1 MSLFPVLQHTCA
13 RCASHTQHEVG
24 LGREVGL
31 GLSTLA
37 LDSIQGPS
45 ALHFSDP
52 SVSLENRRWEPMWA
66 GTHMDVEW
74 SENPLVE
81 VGGGFGSCR
90 PHSSACPLSLPS
102 VFQQH
107 LRIAV
112 LLLPAGS
119 GSGRVAKPM
128 LELLSSLSGFAALGD
143 RAKEFEAMLGHA
155 GPAKQPR
162 NIQTTSHSSTLT
174 SFSNPS
180 IRCFSCFSASK
191 ASALKKKKGP
201 ITGPSATK
209 GNTNG
214 LQNQLAIV
222 RTDLMEFIY
231 RI

>member
-112 LLLPAGS
+112 LLWRAGS
-119 GSGRVAKPM
+119 GRARQAFRSLHPGRDPHTVEPENGPARKASFLNKPVVCRFHMGLLQGVYKALECWGSANLFHCSSQISISLLPEVSQSALRYFWPAM
-128 LELLSSLSGFAALGD
+128 LEIPMFG
-143 RAKEFEAMLGHA
+143 
-155 GPAKQPR
+155 
-162 NIQTTSHSSTLT
+162 T
-174 SFSNPS
+174 
-180 IRCFSCFSASK
+180 
-191 ASALKKKKGP
+191 
-201 ITGPSATK
+201 
-209 GNTNG
+209 
-214 LQNQLAIV
+214 
-222 RTDLMEFIY
+222 
-231 RI
+231 